1 MKSPF
6 SYDHFGTIVKTPE
19 KPVKNKKR
27 AAVVVEEK
35 SSLKADK
42 IVVETVKQ
50 PMPEFRKKVMNLTA
64 SPHLLDLT
72 PFMNLP
78 RKLMEEKSIDG
89 KLGSAELKSESRHR
103 QPFITDGN
111 HERDMS
117 NRSISVRPTGWRD
130 FPPPDART
138 MSEAVSLT
146 LGRFLRQHPL
156 ASLGRIA
163 FFSAVLA
170 TLGYILSRPFV
181 ATRSAIRRIVD
192 LVKLPE
198 RTRIIVA
205 PKPAQE
211 TMRVQVKTPA
221 PAKQKAKKTLGF
233 RNKWAVLTPV
243 HYAAATLIVAL
254 PIVAVP
260 MVRGQVAAIEREAQN
275 GFSDLLAA
283 GEAVQTRDFDGA
295 RLSFQAASLDF
306 AEAERRL
313 GLIGGLV
320 SNVARILPIPTRAS
334 AAAPALAAG
343 RELALG
349 GSLLSAGLATLD
361 SAGDPMAKIAALKK
375 SLNDSMPH
383 IDQAAASIAAIDSAV
398 VPEEFR
404 GRFMM
409 AQTETPKLVD
419 TLRRAT
425 KVAAILPAIAGAD
438 APKRYLVVFQNSTE
452 LRPTGGFVGGYALL
466 DIDRGQVKNVEIP
479 GGGSYDLKG
488 SLRLNLAAPQPLR
501 LINPRWQFQDANWSP
516 DFPTSAQTLTRFYE
530 QSGGPTTDGVIAMNE
545 SLIERMLEVL
555 GPIELAK
562 YGKTIDAKNF
572 YPEIQKQ
579 VELDY
584 DKTENKPKQILADMA
599 PTLLTRLFAA
609 NQETLMKLA
618 GVLDEAVAIRD
629 LQFWMRDESL
639 QADVASLGW
648 SGELKQTEGDYLNI
662 VHTNIAGQKTDAVM
676 ADTVDHSV
684 KILADGSGIVTLTL
698 KRAHNGQK
706 GDLFSGVRNVDYLR
720 VYVPRGSELVE
731 AAGFEKPDPKL
742 FKIPAADL
750 ATDQAIADQENSA
763 VVDRASGTT
772 TSEESGKTV
781 FANWVQTDPGAT
793 SDIQLTYRLPLGAV
807 ELREQPADRLAD
819 LRAALRLPA
828 KATPGRLTYSLLVQK
843 QSGLAPITFNSN
855 LETPRGSRTV
865 WSSPSSGPEAAST
878 IIDRDI
884 FLSSIIEL
892 P

>member
-6 SYDHFGTIVKTPE
+6 SYDQSGSIVKTLE

-35 SSLKADK
+35 SPASGNK
-42 IVVETVKQ
+42 IVVEAVQ
-50 PMPEFRKKVMNLTA
+50 PSASLISKKVLNLTA

-72 PFMNLP
+72 PYMTLP
-78 RKLMEEKSIDG
+78 KKVAATVTADG
-89 KLGSAELKSESRHR
+89 APAMSETKPEPKHR
-103 QPFITDGN
+103 QPFIVDGN
-111 HERDMS
+111 HERDMAM
-117 NRSISVRPTGWRD
+117 RSVSVRPTGWRD
-130 FPPPDART
+130 FPPPTART
-138 MSEAVSLT
+138 MSEAVAMT

-163 FFSAVLA
+163 FFGAVLA

-181 ATRSAIRRIVD
+181 VTRSVIRRIAG
-192 LVKLPE
+192 LVRLPA
-198 RTRIIVA
+198 RTRIVVS
-205 PKPAQE
+205 PKVAQE
-211 TMRVQVKTPA
+211 TKSVQVKTPA
-221 PAKQKAKKTLGF
+221 PAKQKAKKTSTTRG
-233 RNKWAVLTPV
+233 KWAALTPA
-243 HYAAATLIVAL
+243 HYAAAVLIVAL
-254 PIVAVP
+254 PIIAVP
-260 MVRGQVAAIEREAQN
+260 VVRGQVATIENEAKN

-283 GEAVQTRDFDGA
+283 GEAAQTRDFDGA
-295 RLSFQAASLDF
+295 GLSFQAAALDF

-313 GLIGGLV
+313 GLIGTLV
-320 SNVARILPIPTRAS
+320 SNAARILPIPTRAS
-334 AAAPALAAG
+334 AVAPALTAG

-349 GSLLSAGLATLD
+349 GSLLSTGLATLD
-361 SAGDPMAKIAALKK
+361 NASDPMAKIAALQKNLEE
-375 SLNDSMPH
+375 SLPH
-383 IDQAAASIAAIDSAV
+383 LNRAAASIAAIDPSV

-404 GRFMM
+404 GRFLA
-409 AQTETPKLVD
+409 AQTETPKLIT
-419 TLRRAT
+419 TLERAS

-438 APKRYLVVFQNSTE
+438 ATKRYLVVFQNSTE
-452 LRPTGGFVGGYALL
+452 LRPTGGFIGGFALL

-488 SLRLNLAAPQPLR
+488 SLRLALAAPQPLR

-516 DFPTSAQTLTRFYE
+516 DFPTSAQNLTHFYE
-530 QSGGPTTDGVIAMNE
+530 QSGGPTTDGVIALNE

-584 DKTENKPKQILADMA
+584 DKAENKPKQILADMA

-609 NQETLMKLA
+609 DQETLMKLA

-676 ADTVDHSV
+676 TDAVDHSV

-698 KRAHNGQK
+698 QRTHTGQK
-706 GDLFSGVRNVDYLR
+706 GELFRGVRNVDYLR
-720 VYVPRGSELVE
+720 IYVPRGSELVD
-731 AAGFEKPDPKL
+731 ATGFEKPDPKL

-763 VVDRASGTT
+763 IVDRTSGTT
-772 TSEESGKTV
+772 ASEESGKTV
-781 FANWVQTDPGAT
+781 FANWVQTDPGET
-793 SDIQLTYRLPLGAV
+793 SEIKLTYRLPAGTV
-807 ELREQPADRLAD
+807 ELKEQPADRLAD
-819 LRAALRLPA
+819 LRATLRLPA
-828 KATPGRLTYSLLVQK
+828 KASPSRLTYSLLVQK
-843 QSGLAPITFNSN
+843 QSGLAPITFISS

-865 WSSPSSGPEAAST
+865 WSSPSSSLGATPS
-878 IIDRDI
+878 IIDRDT